1 MIRTVW
7 TALAALGLT
16 LYWGPAVLFQ
26 ALRGRKESGW
36 YVDVTRSWAGGVLR
50 ASGCRVVIEGAEH
63 LRPGEPMVIV
73 SNHASWFD
81 VFAIAGTLPIPY
93 HFVAKK
99 ELLRVPLFG
108 PAMAAAG
115 HVTVDRSNRERAIE
129 SLREAGA
136 MIRRTPAAVV
146 IFPEGTRSKT
156 GRLMPFKKGAFV
168 LAAEAGVKL
177 VPAAVTG
184 SFRIMPPGAWRIRPS
199 TIRLHYLEP
208 IPADE
213 VTAACADGIE
223 PFLERVHAVI
233 ADALEA
239 DDPSLPPI
247 RRRLESPET
256 PRLPGSTSV

>member
-7 TALAALGLT
+7 TALTALVMT

-26 ALRGRKESGW
+26 AMRGRKESGW

-50 ASGCRVVIEGAEH
+50 ASGCPVVIHGAEH

-81 VFAIAGTLPIPY
+81 VFAIAATLPLPY

-99 ELLRVPLFG
+99 ELLKVPLFG

-115 HVTVDRSNRERAIE
+115 HVTVDRSNRERAIG
-129 SLREAGA
+129 SLREAGER
-136 MIRRTPAAVV
+136 IRRTPAAVV
-146 IFPEGTRSKT
+146 IFPEGTRSRT
-156 GRLMPFKKGAFV
+156 GRLMPFKKGAFM
-168 LAAEAGVKL
+168 LAAEAGVKV

-184 SFRIMPPGAWRIRPS
+184 SYQIMPPGAWRIRPN
-199 TIRLHYLEP
+199 TIHLHYLEP

-213 VTAACADGIE
+213 VAAACASGVE
-223 PFLERVHAVI
+223 PLLEHVHRVI
-233 ADALEA
+233 AEA
-239 DDPSLPPI
+239 VEAADPSLPPI
-247 RRRLESPET
+247 R
-256 PRLPGSTSV
+256 PRQLR